1 MRWVAD
7 ASSPCSATSPSPP
20 PTLCSASRRS
30 CSRSWSGHGDAA
42 DHRAQAGARALVL
55 RREHRRQTALELRMI
70 NRVVP
75 RDELRAA
82 TLKYAKRLA
91 LIAPEALAAT
101 KLAINRD
108 ADAGG
113 FRNALQAGL
122 DVVAPLYAAT
132 TEVGRQFEEIRS
144 RDGLKAALKW
154 RHAQLEA
161 E

>member
-1 MRWVAD
+1 LYFGESID
-7 ASSPCSATSPSPP
+7 A
-20 PTLCSASRRS
+20 
-30 CSRSWSGHGDAA
+30 
-42 DHRAQAGARALVL
+42 
-55 RREHRRQTALELRMI
+55 QTALELRMI

-75 RDELRAA
+75 PDELRAA

-91 LIAPEALAAT
+91 LMAPEALAAT
-101 KLAINRD
+101 KLAINRC

-113 FRNALQAGL
+113 FRNALQAEL

-132 TEVGRQFEEIRS
+132 TEVGTQFEEIRS

-154 RHAQLEA
+154 RHAQFEA